1 MHENGARPAMKKRPR
16 KAHSSERVEKQV
28 AQCYSTWGKTY
39 FKDYYRS
46 PQAYPP
52 VHVSL
57 VEKELKNHGATNV
70 LDAGCGPASMLRLL
84 RFLGTNRYG
93 FDLTPEM
100 VEEAKRVI
108 SRQSV
113 AASHIWEGSVLDPT
127 SYKLRGRDSPRRFSS
142 ALCFGV
148 LPHIQEANDQVVFTN
163 LRRAVSKGGLVLV
176 EARNELFS
184 LFTSNRYTYE
194 FITGKL
200 ANVSSLRGAS
210 SSEKK
215 ALRES
220 LEKYRDL
227 FRMDLPPVRK
237 GKAVEPGYDEV
248 LSRVHNPFV
257 AQREF
262 EEAGFRDVRV
272 LFYHYHYLPPM
283 IEAAAPR
290 FYRRRSLAME
300 EDPEDWRGH
309 FMASAFVLCG
319 IAS

>member
-1 MHENGARPAMKKRPR
+1 MKKKLSGNNSPR
-16 KAHSSERVEKQV
+16 RVEKQV
-28 AQCYSTWGKTY
+28 AHCYSTWGKTY

-57 VEKELKNHGATNV
+57 VERELKSHASANV

-84 RFLGTNRYG
+84 RFLGAERYG

-100 VEEAKRVI
+100 VQEAKCVLA
-108 SRQSV
+108 RQGVDPSQV
-113 AASHIWEGSVLDPT
+113 WEGSVLEAG
-127 SYKLRGRDSPRRFSS
+127 SYKQPFGGKRSKTFD
-142 ALCFGV
+142 AAVCFGV
-148 LPHIQEANDQVVFTN
+148 LPHIAEESDPVVFAN
-163 LRRAVSKGGLVLV
+163 LRRSVRKGGMVLV

-184 LFTSNRYTYE
+184 LFTSNRYSYE
-194 FITGKL
+194 FITGTL
-200 ANVSSLRGAS
+200 AKATSMSGAS
-210 SSEKK
+210 TSEKK
-215 ALRES
+215 ALRDS
-220 LEKYRDL
+220 LENYRKL

-237 GKAVEPGYDEV
+237 GKAGEPGYDEV

-257 AQREF
+257 ARQQF
-262 EEAGFRDVRV
+262 QEAGFRDVRV
-272 LFYHYHYLPPM
+272 LFYHYHCLPPM
-283 IEAAAPR
+283 MEAAAPR
-290 FYRRRSLAME
+290 FYRRKSLAM